1 MTDLKTFNELLEIQ
15 ALFKRLK
22 QFSWDIKQIET
33 RFDIATVDEE
43 LLPQI
48 LEIYKS
54 KIPELETILSLIS
67 SKKNG

>member
-1 MTDLKTFNELLEIQ
+1 MTDLKIFNELLEIQ

-54 KIPELETILSLIS
+54 KIPELEQILGLIVARKS
-67 SKKNG
+67 I